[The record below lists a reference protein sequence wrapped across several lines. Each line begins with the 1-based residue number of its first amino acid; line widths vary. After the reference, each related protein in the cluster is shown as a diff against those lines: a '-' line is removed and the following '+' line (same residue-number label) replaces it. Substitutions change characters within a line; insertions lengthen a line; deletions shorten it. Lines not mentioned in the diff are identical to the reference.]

1 VFDWRTRQKVKR
13 LVAEQGL
20 VLLNHRDPERRAI
33 MQRIAKVK
41 RETDLGIDY
50 IEGLQLTMAVERTRK
65 VPGELAEVGV
75 YRGGSA
81 KLILLASD
89 GRPLHLFDTF
99 QGIPAVEAIDAPH
112 FKPGAW
118 KGSLEQV
125 QSYLAGH
132 DNLHFHV
139 GFFPDTAGP
148 IADTRFAFVN
158 LDVDTHQS
166 TKDALNV
173 FYPRMSPGGVIL
185 SHDYGWAEGVKKAFD
200 DFFADK
206 PEPVLR
212 LSGSQCLVVKVAAG

>member
-1 VFDWRTRQKVKR
+1 VIAWRHKQKVKR
-13 LVAEQGL
+13 MLAERGWII
-20 VLLNHRDPERRAI
+20 LNHADDERRPI
-33 MQRIAKVK
+33 MERIAQVK

-50 IEGLQLTMAVERTRK
+50 VEGLQLTMAVERSQK

-99 QGIPAVEAIDAPH
+99 EGIPAVEAIDAPH

-118 KGSLEQV
+118 KGTLDQV
-125 QSYLAGH
+125 QRYLAGH
-132 DNLHFHV
+132 DNV
-139 GFFPDTAGP
+139 RYYPGFFPDTAGP
-148 IADTRFAFVN
+148 IADKRFAFVN

-166 TKDALNV
+166 TADALRV
-173 FYPRMSPGGVIL
+173 FYPLMSRGGVIL
-185 SHDYGWAEGVKKAFD
+185 SHDYGWAPGVRKAFD
-200 DFFADK
+200 DFYADK

-212 LSGSQCLVVKVAAG
+212 LSGSQCLVVKV